1 MLFARLL
8 FTTTLLVTLCAP
20 AFAGFGLVLP
30 STPAV
35 DNPETGTLKILLG
48 AVEPFFG
55 QGIALERPQAFTALR
70 HSGETVDR
78 SEHLSVLEETT
89 AYGARGWTTEIALPH
104 PGVYHFIMHTKAGW
118 VPEQNRFVQYITST
132 QVPVQGSS
140 EGWDKPVGT
149 GFEIVPLSRP
159 FGLCAG
165 MGFTGQVL
173 QDGKPLPGALVDI
186 TRLTT
191 SVKPDV
197 KPEVKADV
205 KADAKQEAKAEA
217 AKQDARARQNA
228 AFLPIQQVKTD
239 SQGVFTFGCP
249 VPGWWA
255 FASSMSGDPL
265 QDPEGKLKPLEIKT
279 VLWIY
284 MDDCKTR
291 TKR

>member
-1 MLFARLL
+1 MLFARILITMTLMSLL
-8 FTTTLLVTLCAP
+8 SVP

-30 STPAV
+30 NTHAV
-35 DNPETGTLKILLG
+35 DDPKNQTLKILLG
-48 AVEPFFG
+48 AVEPFSG

-70 HSGETVDR
+70 HSGETEER

-89 AYGARGWTTEIALPH
+89 VYGTRGWTTEIALPH
-104 PGVYHFIMHTKAGW
+104 PGLYHFIMHSKAGW
-118 VPEQNRFVQYITST
+118 VPELDRFVQYITST

-140 EGWDKPVGT
+140 DGWDKPLGT

-165 MGFTGQVL
+165 MSFTGQVL
-173 QDGKPLPGALVDI
+173 QDGKPLPNALVEI
-186 TRLTT
+186 SRLTT
-191 SVKPDV
+191 SVKPEV
-197 KPEVKADV
+197 KTDIKADV
-205 KADAKQEAKAEA
+205 KQESKQDTKVKAEPPFQA
-217 AKQDARARQNA
+217 
-228 AFLPIQQVKTD
+228 IQQIKTD

-249 VPGWWA
+249 LPGWWA

-279 VLWIY
+279 VLWVY
-284 MDDCKTR
+284 MDDYKPR